1 MTMASD
7 LFIKIGT
14 YKGESSDKTHKDE
27 IDVLSWSWGVNQTG
41 SMGHGGGGGAGKAS
55 FHDLTFV
62 HHVDAASP
70 NLLYACASG
79 EHIKDAKMTVRK
91 AGKTAQEFL
100 VIKMS
105 DVLIT
110 SVSPAGHDGANTSES
125 VSLQFSKVELE
136 YKAQKPDG
144 SLDSGIQFKWDI
156 KQNVKI

>member
-1 MTMASD
+1 MASD
-7 LFIKIGT
+7 IFMKIGT
-14 YKGESSDKTHKDE
+14 YKGESADKAHKE
-27 IDVLSWSWGVNQTG
+27 SIDVLSWQWGVNQTG
-41 SMGHGGGGGAGKAS
+41 TMGTGGGGGAGKAS
-55 FHDLTFV
+55 FHDLTFT
-62 HHVDAASP
+62 HNLDASSP
-70 NLLYACASG
+70 NLLYACAAG
-79 EHIKDAKMTVRK
+79 EHIKDAKLTVRK
-91 AGKTAQEFL
+91 AGKTQQEFL

-110 SVSPAGHDGANTSES
+110 SVSSAGHDANSSES